1 MEAFASLAT
10 LAASVSAAALNHTL
24 SAQGNGRMT
33 FMLLWP
39 AILFAAYAGTWRHIL
54 LSAGVGATAVAFFH
68 PEMTDGRTAAE
79 WGAVA
84 LFLFIAALFAALHW
98 WQRLD
103 HVNSIRLPT
112 LVTDWKIS
120 AAAIVGGLM
129 IAWANHYIHP
139 ARFRQEDGATTRK
152 AGGLGLGLAIVKHLV
167 ELHGGTTAAQSE
179 GLGKGSTF
187 TLTLPLHSRP
197 CARFHVSEIANVP
210 ARERAELTGR
220 RLLVIDDETDTRS
233 CLHRVLT
240 ERGAQVAGAENAA
253 DGLRRA
259 IEERPELIICDI
271 SMPGEDGYRFIR
283 QLRRAQDPAVRTTP
297 VAALTALAR
306 HEDRQRATDAGFNEH
321 WPKPVEPA
329 EFVALVIRLARPVGQ
344 V

>member
-1 MEAFASLAT
+1 
-10 LAASVSAAALNHTL
+10 
-24 SAQGNGRMT
+24 MT

-84 LFLFIAALFAALHW
+84 LFLFITALFAALHW

-112 LVTDWKIS
+112 LVTAWKIS

-197 CARFHVSEIANVP
+197 SARFHVSEIANVP

-220 RLLVIDDETDTRS
+220 RLLVIDDEADTRS
-233 CLHRVLT
+233 CLHRLLT
-240 ERGAQVAGAENAA
+240 ERGAQVAVAENAA

-271 SMPGEDGYRFIR
+271 SMPAKMGTASSASFAGPRIPPFAQPPSPRSPPSPVMKIASTPPKLASTKTVRNPSSPPSWSHSSSDSPG
-283 QLRRAQDPAVRTTP
+283 QLGRSDAPTEKSRLRHPHRRRLEFFQSILSPA
-297 VAALTALAR
+297 
-306 HEDRQRATDAGFNEH
+306 
-321 WPKPVEPA
+321 
-329 EFVALVIRLARPVGQ
+329 
-344 V
+344 